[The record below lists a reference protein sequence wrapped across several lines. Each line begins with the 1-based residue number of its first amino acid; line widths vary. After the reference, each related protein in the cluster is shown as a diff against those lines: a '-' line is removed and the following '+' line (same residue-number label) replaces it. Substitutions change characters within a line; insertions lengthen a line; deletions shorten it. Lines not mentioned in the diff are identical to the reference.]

1 MTLDADGDIA
11 PGRAALKRP
20 NTYEEWGACIAAHL
34 FREDNA
40 RRPVVL
46 YVDDEIL
53 GAMAEFP
60 SDDAAVVSLSHAVSS
75 RLHPHADNMFSSI
88 LSEALL
94 WSARGKGDIPPFMP
108 AIAVA
113 TIAAARMASEGTM
126 RSTNYYRRFRELI
139 GLGGG
144 GEPSGYGETFPL
156 LWRYLAE
163 WLDVVQQQR
172 FGRSTVA
179 PGPWTNIG
187 YALSQTVMKR
197 ADRDRLG
204 ELFVALDLRPDETEV
219 DGAELFA
226 AYQAWARTAPL
237 SRSAKSAA
245 RRPECS
251 AQLQAILETELHAWD
266 GNTIDEEG
274 NRVAAVHLAI
284 EFSPMEIY
292 LIAERPR
299 GFPSPL
305 RVTTP
310 SGARTTLRSSVDGW
324 YDPLGESVAHA
335 LADGVSLHADGF
347 VLRFSP
353 RDVIAL
359 RQDQMVGAWISVREV
374 QPNVVHCA
382 LVRDAMLQ
390 EVCGYL
396 DRYAEAGEDG
406 WKPVPPSRKQPP
418 GWSLIRSVAI
428 ANPPDS
434 PVSDELAPLVP
445 SVRGRVAL
453 AGGLPMAPLIPGTQ
467 SCYLVGGEPDVW
479 VPRWTATL
487 DPTEVKVDA
496 EPVGSLAG
504 GGRLRLAGHDLPPGD
519 HEVAVGS
526 SRRHFITL
534 VPQAERSEREGELA
548 HRLYRS
554 GEAYALLPQSDPPQ
568 RPVGEQIWVSGV
580 LVFGREEDLPQA
592 PREVVRLRRRAAEY
606 RLLGAAPGQVAYP
619 AAGSEPRWL
628 RLPQVRLQASLFDA
642 AASFP
647 VVWALWRWRSDGWWS
662 GRAVTP
668 LEPLSEPGPE
678 IDEKER
684 TTWADSFAVD
694 VHVRDN
700 DVALWSRYRR
710 SVGLPS

>member
-1 MTLDADGDIA
+1 L
-11 PGRAALKRP
+11 RRP
-20 NTYEEWGACIAAHL
+20 NTYEGWGACIAANL

-40 RRPVVL
+40 ERPVVL
-46 YVDDEIL
+46 YVDDETL
-53 GAMAEFP
+53 GSMADFP
-60 SDDAAVVSLSHAVSS
+60 SPEAAVASLTRVVAR
-75 RLHPHADNMFSSI
+75 RLHAHADNIFSPI

-94 WSARGKGDIPPFMP
+94 WSARGKPDIPPFMP

-113 TIAAARMASEGTM
+113 IIAAAHMASEASM
-126 RSTNYYRRFRELI
+126 RSTNYYRRFRELLALE
-139 GLGGG
+139 GR
-144 GEPSGYGETFPL
+144 GEPRGYSETFPL

-163 WLDVVQQQR
+163 WLDVVQQR
-172 FGRSTVA
+172 RLGRSTIA
-179 PGPWTNIG
+179 PGAYSNIG

-204 ELFVALDLRPDETEV
+204 ELFVALDLRPGETEV
-219 DGAELFA
+219 DGAELLA

-245 RRPECS
+245 TRPEC
-251 AQLQAILETELHAWD
+251 APQLQAILETELHAWD

-274 NRVAAVHLAI
+274 NRVAGVHLAI

-305 RVTTP
+305 TGTTLT
-310 SGARTTLRSSVDGW
+310 GARTMLRSSVAGW
-324 YDPLGESVAHA
+324 YDPLGESVGHA
-335 LADGVSLHADGF
+335 LADGLSLHADGF

-353 RDVIAL
+353 PDVIVL
-359 RQDQMVGAWISVREV
+359 RQDQMVGAWVSAREV
-374 QPNVVHCA
+374 QPNVVHCT
-382 LVRDAMLQ
+382 LVKEAILK
-390 EVCGYL
+390 EVCAYL
-396 DRYAEAGEDG
+396 DRYAEAGWEAM
-406 WKPVPPSRKQPP
+406 PPSRKLPP
-418 GWSLIRSVAI
+418 GWTLIRSVAI

-479 VPRWTATL
+479 VPRWTVTL
-487 DPTEVKVDA
+487 DPTEVTVDG
-496 EPVGSLAG
+496 ELVGSLAG
-504 GGRLRLAGHDLPPGD
+504 GGRLRLADHDLPPGD

-526 SRRHFITL
+526 SRRHFLTL
-534 VPQAERSEREGELA
+534 VPLAERSEREGELA

-554 GEAYALLPQSDPPQ
+554 EEAYALLPQSDPPQ
-568 RPVGEQIWVSGV
+568 RPAGEQIWVTGV
-580 LVFGREEDLPQA
+580 LVCGREEDLPQA
-592 PREVVRLRRRAAEY
+592 PHEVVRLRRRAAEY

-619 AAGSEPRWL
+619 AAGSEPGWL

-642 AASFP
+642 TASFP

-668 LEPLSEPGPE
+668 LEPLFEPGPE
-678 IDEKER
+678 VDEKER
-684 TTWADSFAVD
+684 TAWADSFAVD

-700 DVALWSRYRR
+700 DIALWSRYRR